1 MASLR
6 DTAACIGVTG
16 DFSVVHDFYGY
27 LAKPDDA
34 SPNPG
39 FPDLSVLM
47 QVRLLQGR
55 HLHLNLI
62 RVGIESFTP
71 DQEAEID
78 GAVQLTRDVYEQV
91 DLGIG
96 RVLRFFVT
104 TADANGHEHLSTHAE
119 AEALTHDWTVP
130 NDAIDVFFV
139 RSFLVDGYIQPSGQ
153 SPIEGP
159 CDKNDVRMNGCVVRL
174 MDSSLATG
182 LVLAHYVARYLGLR
196 NVDDNQNV
204 MWNTVPNAGELTPS
218 QGLDMRDHCFVNDGC

>member
-91 DLGIG
+91 ESRHRPRAPLLRHDRG
-96 RVLRFFVT
+96 RQRPR
-104 TADANGHEHLSTHAE
+104 ASRHP
-119 AEALTHDWTVP
+119 W
-130 NDAIDVFFV
+130 
-139 RSFLVDGYIQPSGQ
+139 RRQ
-153 SPIEGP
+153 
-159 CDKNDVRMNGCVVRL
+159 RR
-174 MDSSLATG
+174 
-182 LVLAHYVARYLGLR
+182 
-196 NVDDNQNV
+196 
-204 MWNTVPNAGELTPS
+204 
-218 QGLDMRDHCFVNDGC
+218 